1 MGEKHFSFSYRR
13 SSIDRWIQ
21 FKTISKRVNTF
32 INIKYLF
39 FFIIPIIL
47 TGCGSVRK
55 INNRKVSN
63 LKNTRSTERLKDL
76 SKKEIALRR
85 KSSSEK
91 ANDYIL
97 KFSSVAKE
105 EMKKFKIPASITLAQ
120 GMLES
125 GLGYGTLAKN
135 ANNHFGIKCHKGW
148 KGKKIYHDD
157 DEKGECFRVYKNA
170 KKSYRDHSL
179 FLSRRGRYSFLFDY
193 KTNNYKAW
201 ARGLKKA
208 GYATDPKYPQKLI
221 DLIERYQL
229 YRFDKRRFFSK
240 QSKSIKITYYKVK
253 KGDTLYSISKKYDIP
268 IKELIK
274 NNNLK
279 NNTIY
284 LGQELNLKTQN

>member
-1 MGEKHFSFSYRR
+1 MGKKYFSFSYWR
-13 SSIDRWIQ
+13 SSIDKRIQ
-21 FKTISKRVNTF
+21 FKTISKRAYTF
-32 INIKYLF
+32 INIKYLL
-39 FFIIPIIL
+39 FFIILIIL
-47 TGCGSVRK
+47 SGCGSIRK

-63 LKNTRSTERLKDL
+63 LKNTRSTQRLKNL

-91 ANDYIL
+91 ANDYIV
-97 KFSSVAKE
+97 KFSTVAKE

-125 GLGYGTLAKN
+125 GLGYGTLAKK

-157 DEKGECFRVYKNA
+157 DKKGECFRVYKNA

-240 QSKSIKITYYKVK
+240 DNKSKKITYYKVK

-268 IKELIK
+268 VKELVK

>member
-1 MGEKHFSFSYRR
+1 
-13 SSIDRWIQ
+13 
-21 FKTISKRVNTF
+21 
-32 INIKYLF
+32 
-39 FFIIPIIL
+39 
-47 TGCGSVRK
+47 
-55 INNRKVSN
+55 
-63 LKNTRSTERLKDL
+63 
-76 SKKEIALRR
+76 
-85 KSSSEK
+85 
-91 ANDYIL
+91 
-97 KFSSVAKE
+97 
-105 EMKKFKIPASITLAQ
+105 MKKFKIPASITLAQ

-240 QSKSIKITYYKVK
+240 ESKSKKITYYKVK

-268 IKELIK
+268 IKELVK

>member
-1 MGEKHFSFSYRR
+1 MY
-13 SSIDRWIQ
+13 
-21 FKTISKRVNTF
+21 
-32 INIKYLF
+32 INIKSLTLSLF
-39 FFIIPIIL
+39 LVIL
-47 TGCGSVRK
+47 IGCGSVRR

-63 LKNTRSTERLKDL
+63 LKNSRSTEKLKSL
-76 SKKEIALRR
+76 SKKKIALKR
-85 KSSSEK
+85 KSSSDK
-91 ANDYIL
+91 AKDYIL
-97 KFSSVAKE
+97 KFSPVAKE

-125 GLGYGTLAKN
+125 GLGYGTLAKK

-157 DEKGECFRVYKNA
+157 DEKGECFRVYRNA
-170 KKSYRDHSL
+170 KKSYRDHSI

-193 KTNNYKAW
+193 KTSNYKAW
-201 ARGLKKA
+201 AKGLKKA

-229 YRFDKRRFFSK
+229 YRFDKRRFFKKKGNSK
-240 QSKSIKITYYKVK
+240 NITYYKVK
-253 KGDTLYSISKKYDIP
+253 KGDTLYSISKKYDVSL
-268 IKELIK
+268 KELVK

-284 LGQELNLKTQN
+284 LGQKLKINTQNK